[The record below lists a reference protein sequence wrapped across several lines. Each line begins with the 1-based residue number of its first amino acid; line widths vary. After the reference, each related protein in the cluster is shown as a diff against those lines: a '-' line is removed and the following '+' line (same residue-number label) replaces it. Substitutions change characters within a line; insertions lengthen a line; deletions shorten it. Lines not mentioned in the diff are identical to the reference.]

1 MKRAEPCWKPDDF
14 PPRPRRRSRLDD
26 AVAVIVAGVLLALIG
41 IGMRGG
47 G

>member
-1 MKRAEPCWKPDDF
+1 MKRCYV
-14 PPRPRRRSRLDD
+14 PPPRRRSRLDD
-26 AVAVIVAGVLLALIG
+26 AVAAIVAGVLLALIS

>member
-1 MKRAEPCWKPDDF
+1 MTEQ
-14 PPRPRRRSRLDD
+14 RRSRLDN
-26 AVAVIVAGVLLALIG
+26 AVAAIVAGVLLALIG

>member
-26 AVAVIVAGVLLALIG
+26 AVIAIVLGIVLALIG
-41 IGMRGG
+41 IGWGG